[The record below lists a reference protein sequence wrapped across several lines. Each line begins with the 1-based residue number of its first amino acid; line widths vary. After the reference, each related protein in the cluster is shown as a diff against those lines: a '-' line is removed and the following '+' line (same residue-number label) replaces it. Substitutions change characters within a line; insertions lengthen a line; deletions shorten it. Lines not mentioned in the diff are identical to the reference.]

1 MTGAES
7 LSLDTQPVTEIPSA
21 LSLSK
26 GVEAGRPGW
35 TPDNFAA
42 PVTNRRR

>member
-7 LSLDTQPVTEIPSA
+7 LSLDTQPVMETRSK

-26 GVEAGRPGW
+26 GMLRNLDAEGAGCSYI
-35 TPDNFAA
+35 FVA
-42 PVTNRRR
+42 